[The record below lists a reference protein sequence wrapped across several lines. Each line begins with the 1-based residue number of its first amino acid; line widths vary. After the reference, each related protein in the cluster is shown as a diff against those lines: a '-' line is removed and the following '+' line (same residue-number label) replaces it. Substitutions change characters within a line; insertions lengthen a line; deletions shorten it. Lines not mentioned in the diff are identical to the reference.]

1 MSKSNV
7 ILCTYIITALYRKPA
22 PRNAQIDIT
31 CFDPMHSP
39 PRKKVCEEHYMTKL
53 NLINLG
59 LIALLLAI
67 LAVHTAG
74 AGTAVWPEP
83 VVLPFINS

>member
-1 MSKSNV
+1 
-7 ILCTYIITALYRKPA
+7 
-22 PRNAQIDIT
+22 
-31 CFDPMHSP
+31 
-39 PRKKVCEEHYMTKL
+39 MTKL

>member
-1 MSKSNV
+1 
-7 ILCTYIITALYRKPA
+7 
-22 PRNAQIDIT
+22 
-31 CFDPMHSP
+31 
-39 PRKKVCEEHYMTKL
+39 MTKL

-67 LAVHTAG
+67 MAVHTAG

-83 VVLPFINS
+83 VVLPFISS